1 MKEQCKI
8 CGKEFDETEYSQK
21 NNMTKI
27 KSNKR
32 LNNSDITCIKCS
44 P

>member
-21 NNMTKI
+21 IYIAKI
-27 KSNKR
+27 KSGKMVNIT
-32 LNNSDITCIKCS
+32 DIACIKCS
-44 P
+44 S